1 MKKTFIVGL
10 VILAIL
16 LAGCGNKESKDTL
29 SEAEDKSAVSGEVSG
44 TEEELNKEED
54 LEIPNDFE
62 TLEKDIDSMV
72 KELENDSN
80 LKEYENSFEDR
91 DIDTSGRP
99 VFPFEEFEAC
109 GDVFYLTDS
118 VNLYIDN
125 GNCIG
130 YTKPNTEIIAVME
143 YKGWYYVDVSGK
155 PRFVRASDV
164 ESNGFAGTKQ
174 EYLEATAPAST
185 PEANTNT
192 STARVDESTKI
203 KSAPATEPDE
213 IPVQTSDKYTPDE
226 AVSVY
231 RSLMEAGGIAWNPDL
246 KDVSSWGTGWIEL
259 EKGQPEWLAS
269 TDLEAFAYGDTVG
282 NPWTQYYLEVTG
294 SDSDRVYF
302 TEWHN

>member
-1 MKKTFIVGL
+1 MANL
-10 VILAIL
+10 QLA
-16 LAGCGNKESKDTL
+16 
-29 SEAEDKSAVSGEVSG
+29 GEVSG
-44 TEEELNKEED
+44 TEEELDKEED
-54 LEIPNDFE
+54 LEISNDLE
-62 TLEKDIDSMV
+62 PLEKDIDSMV
-72 KELENDSN
+72 KELGDGSN

-130 YTKPNTEIIAVME
+130 YTKPNTEIIAVRE

-155 PRFVRASDV
+155 PRFVKASDV
-164 ESNGFAGTKQ
+164 KANGFAGTKQ
-174 EYLEATAPAST
+174 EYLEATAPISA
-185 PEANTNT
+185 PETDTNT
-192 STARVDESTKI
+192 STI
-203 KSAPATEPDE
+203 SASETSKTDSSQNVENVPET
-213 IPVQTSDKYTPDE
+213 VTQTSNKYTPDE

-231 RSLMEAGGIAWNPDL
+231 RSLMEAGGITWNPDL

-294 SDSDRVYF
+294 SDSDYVYF